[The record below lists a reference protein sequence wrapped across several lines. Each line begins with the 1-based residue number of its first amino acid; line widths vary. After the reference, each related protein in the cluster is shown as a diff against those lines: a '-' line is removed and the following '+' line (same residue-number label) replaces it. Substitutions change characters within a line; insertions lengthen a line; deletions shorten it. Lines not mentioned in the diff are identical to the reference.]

1 MTNGVSL
8 PLPWHNKANYE
19 SEVVKM
25 KKEKIYCD
33 RCGKKVKYPFNITH
47 RIIKSKYTLMDIHDN
62 YMDLCEDCSK
72 SLTKWFKAKNDSN
85 EQNDDFPCFH
95 NNEGDLIKNIRK
107 AYQGNIDVS

>member
-1 MTNGVSL
+1 
-8 PLPWHNKANYE
+8 
-19 SEVVKM
+19 M

-33 RCGKKVKYPFNITH
+33 RCGKKINYPFNITH

-72 SLTKWFKAKNDSN
+72 SLTKWFKAKNVSN

-95 NNEGDLIKNIRK
+95 NNEGDLIKDTRK
-107 AYQGNIDVS
+107 AYQGNIYVS